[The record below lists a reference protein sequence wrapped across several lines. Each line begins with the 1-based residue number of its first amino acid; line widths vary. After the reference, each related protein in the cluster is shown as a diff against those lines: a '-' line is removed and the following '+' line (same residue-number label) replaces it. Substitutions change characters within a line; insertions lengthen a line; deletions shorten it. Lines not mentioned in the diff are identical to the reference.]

1 MYCIF
6 IMSLNDKPQ
15 TEHIGTKL
23 FDTYLSAKQLFPLLL
38 GIERLLLIR
47 NIPLWIETLRL
58 TQKASLHI
66 QSPSAL
72 FSNSCPIRL
81 K

>member
-1 MYCIF
+1 
-6 IMSLNDKPQ
+6 MSLNDKPQ
-15 TEHIGTKL
+15 TEYIGIKL
-23 FDTYLSAKQLFPLLL
+23 FDTYLSAKQLFPLLV

-47 NIPLWIETLRL
+47 KIPLWSETLRL

-66 QSPSAL
+66 ETPIAL